1 MGQRLFVFQTENIC
15 MRVMMFYVR
24 MMVLYVILSFIF
36 EGVLLAPEEL

>member
-1 MGQRLFVFQTENIC
+1 MGQTLFVFQTETIC
-15 MRVMMFYVR
+15 MCVMIFNVR